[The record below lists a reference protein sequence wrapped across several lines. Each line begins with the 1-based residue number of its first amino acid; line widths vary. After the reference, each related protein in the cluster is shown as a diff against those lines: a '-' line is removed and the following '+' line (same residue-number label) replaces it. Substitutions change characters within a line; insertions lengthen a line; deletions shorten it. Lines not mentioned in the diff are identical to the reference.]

1 VSSSFPTTAH
11 LLELG
16 HEVPF
21 VHIAQREGK
30 PIRRLLQV
38 CKLRRPDRLARCGDI
53 DAEGFAATG
62 NRDGRIRFQKTRYL
76 FPKLPHTNLDR
87 RHMCLLVHTQVCT
100 KYWAIQTTAG
110 GHRAGISLPEAT
122 SGERIMVGL
131 ILDNIIVFLYRI
143 IRTGIGAY
151 RSQAWLATTGEVE
164 ESNAPEHEMYPF
176 ARVSYSYVAN
186 GVDHSGIYIKGF
198 WYDSSA
204 KVSRRNSLR
213 AAKS

>member
-1 VSSSFPTTAH
+1 
-11 LLELG
+11 
-16 HEVPF
+16 
-21 VHIAQREGK
+21 
-30 PIRRLLQV
+30 
-38 CKLRRPDRLARCGDI
+38 
-53 DAEGFAATG
+53 
-62 NRDGRIRFQKTRYL
+62 
-76 FPKLPHTNLDR
+76 
-87 RHMCLLVHTQVCT
+87 
-100 KYWAIQTTAG
+100 
-110 GHRAGISLPEAT
+110 
-122 SGERIMVGL
+122 MVGL

-198 WYDSSA
+198 WYDSSE
-204 KVSRRNSLR
+204 KVSRRNSPR